1 MEFDLKTIEA
11 LAPDQASLSAASKL
25 TKRSNWP
32 RLEKNE
38 QQALIWGE
46 CQGSGSN
53 PYRTVVDT
61 GDHGYKCTCPSRKF
75 PCKHTLALMWIA
87 ATAPASF
94 TAAESTPEWVN
105 DWLSRRRKTAAQ
117 PADAKPGTGTGA
129 SGKSIGEASQPD
141 EDTAIEDAAAA
152 ERREAAQRK
161 RAEDTRT
168 AVAGALDELDQWIA
182 DQLRLGLSAFADASS
197 ERCRRIAAR
206 LVDMKATALAGRID
220 EIPARLMALRSEERP
235 DAAIRELGKLVLLA
249 KAWRSAPDDPELKRL
264 VSASETRDQVLTNPD
279 AKQVDSHWEVIGE
292 KIETRRDGLVS
303 HSTWLLDLKSPAPQ
317 FALLLDFFPASA
329 GRRSAAFTPGDRFDA
344 RLAFYPARQP
354 LRALVAERKGDVGSG
369 AWPDFGPGA
378 IRDPLAAHASQQDVA
393 PWSTDCP
400 LMLPAGAI
408 LLDERG
414 AAWWQAAHD
423 PQGIALPVAGT
434 VDQTVLGLDL
444 AATAAL
450 WNGARLDLL
459 AAQSGFGRLDLS

>member
-1 MEFDLKTIEA
+1 MEFELKTIEA

-94 TAAESTPEWVN
+94 TSAETTPEWVN
-105 DWLSRRRKTAAQ
+105 DWLGRRWKSA
-117 PADAKPGTGTGA
+117 PPPVDAKAGRGA
-129 SGKSIGEASQPD
+129 SGKSIGEASQAEESTVD
-141 EDTAIEDAAAA
+141 DAAAT
-152 ERREAAQRK
+152 ERRETAQRK

-264 VSASETRDQVLTNPD
+264 VSASETRDQVLANPD
-279 AKQVDSHWEVIGE
+279 ARQVDSQWEVIGE

-303 HSTWLLDLKSPAPQ
+303 HSTWLLDLKSPTPQ

-344 RLAFYPARQP
+344 RLVFYPSRQR
-354 LRALVAERKGDVGSG
+354 LRALAAERKGDVVSG
-369 AWPDFGPGA
+369 AWPDFGLG
-378 IRDPLAAHASQQDVA
+378 IVKDPLAAHAAHQDAA
-393 PWSTDCP
+393 PWSTDSP

-414 AAWWQAAHD
+414 TAWWQAAHD

-444 AATAAL
+444 SATAAL

>member
-11 LAPDQASLSAASKL
+11 LAPDQASLGAASKL
-25 TKRSNWP
+25 TKRSSWP

-53 PYRTVVDT
+53 PYRVVIDT

-94 TAAESTPEWVN
+94 AAAESIPEWVN
-105 DWLSRRRKTAAQ
+105 DWLSRRRKTTPPPGQSTSGAA
-117 PADAKPGTGTGA
+117 A
-129 SGKSIGEASQPD
+129 KSIDEAARTDQSAAV
-141 EDTAIEDAAAA
+141 EDVAAV

-161 RAEDTRT
+161 RAEDTRQ
-168 AVAGALDELDQWIA
+168 AVSAALDELDQWIA
-182 DQLRLGLSAFADASS
+182 DQLRLGVSGFIDGSS
-197 ERCRRIAAR
+197 DRCRRIAAR

-220 EIPARLMALRSEERP
+220 EIPSRLMALRIEERP

-264 VSASETRDQVLTNPD
+264 VSTSETREQVLANPD
-279 AKQVDSHWEVIGE
+279 ARQVESFWEVLGE
-292 KIETRRDGLVS
+292 KIESRRDGLVS
-303 HSTWLLDLKSPAPQ
+303 HSTWLLDLKSTTPQ
-317 FALLLDFFPASA
+317 FAVLLDYFPASA
-329 GRRSAAFTPGDRFDA
+329 GRRSNAFAPGDRFDA
-344 RLAFYPARQP
+344 RLVFYPSRKP
-354 LRALVAERKGDVGSG
+354 LRALVAERMGEVISG
-369 AWPDFGPGA
+369 AWPDFSFGA
-378 IRDPLAAHASQQDVA
+378 AKDPLATHASYQDAA
-393 PWSTDCP
+393 PWIADCP
-400 LMLPAGAI
+400 LMLPPGAI
-408 LLDERG
+408 LVDDRG
-414 AAWWQAAHD
+414 TGWWQAADD
-423 PQGIALPVAGT
+423 PQGIALPIAGA
-434 VDQTVLGLDL
+434 VNQTLLGLDL

-450 WNGARLDLL
+450 WDGARLDLL

>member
-32 RLEKNE
+32 RLERNE

-53 PYRTVVDT
+53 PYRVVVDT

-94 TAAESTPEWVN
+94 APAQSTPEWVN
-105 DWLSRRRKTAAQ
+105 DWLGRRRKTTPQATGPVPGAA
-117 PADAKPGTGTGA
+117 A
-129 SGKSIGEASQPD
+129 KSIDDALRPD
-141 EDTAIEDAAAA
+141 EGAVVEDAAAV

-161 RAEDTRT
+161 RAQETRS
-168 AVAGALDELDQWIA
+168 AVSAALDELDQWIA
-182 DQLRLGLSAFADASS
+182 DQLRLGLSGFVDASS

-206 LVDMKATALAGRID
+206 LVDLKATALAGRID
-220 EIPARLMALRSEERP
+220 EIPSRLMALRSEERP

-249 KAWRSAPDDPELKRL
+249 KAWRSEPDDPELKRL
-264 VSASETRDQVLTNPD
+264 VSTSETREQILANPD
-279 AKQVDSHWEVIGE
+279 ARQVESHWEVLGE

-303 HSTWLLDLKSPAPQ
+303 HSTWLLDLKSAAPQ
-317 FALLLDFFPASA
+317 FALLLDYFPASA
-329 GRRSAAFTPGDRFDA
+329 GRRSNAFAPGDRFNA
-344 RLAFYPARQP
+344 RLVFYPSRAP
-354 LRALVAERKGDVGSG
+354 LRALVAERIGDVSSG
-369 AWPDFGPGA
+369 EAWPDFGA
-378 IRDPLAAHASQQDVA
+378 LKEPLAARASQQDGA
-393 PWSTDCP
+393 PWLTDSP
-400 LMLPAGAI
+400 LILPPGAI
-408 LLDERG
+408 SLDDRG
-414 AAWWQAAHD
+414 TAWWQAADD
-423 PQGIALPVAGT
+423 PHGIALPIAGA
-434 VDQTVLGLDL
+434 VDQTLLGIDL
-444 AATAAL
+444 GAAAAL

-459 AAQSGFGRLDLS
+459 AAQSRFGRLDLS

>member
-32 RLEKNE
+32 RLEKHE

-53 PYRTVVDT
+53 PYRVVVDT

-94 TAAESTPEWVN
+94 AAADTTPEWVN
-105 DWLSRRRKTAAQ
+105 DWLGRRRKTTPQ
-117 PADAKPGTGTGA
+117 PTQLALGA
-129 SGKSIGEASQPD
+129 EAKSIGEASRPD
-141 EDTAIEDAAAA
+141 ESAAVEDVAAV

-161 RAEDTRT
+161 RAEDTRH
-168 AVAGALDELDQWIA
+168 AVSAALDELDQWIA
-182 DQLRLGLSAFADASS
+182 DQLRLGLSGFVDASS
-197 ERCRRIAAR
+197 DRCRRIAAR

-220 EIPARLMALRSEERP
+220 EIPSRLMALRSEERP

-264 VSASETRDQVLTNPD
+264 VSTSDTREQVLANPD
-279 AKQVDSHWEVIGE
+279 AKQVESLWEVLGE
-292 KIETRRDGLVS
+292 KIESRRDGLVS
-303 HSTWLLDLKSPAPQ
+303 HSTWLLDLKSAAPQ
-317 FALLLDFFPASA
+317 FAVLLDFFPASA
-329 GRRSAAFTPGDRFDA
+329 GRRSNAFAPGDRFNA
-344 RLAFYPARQP
+344 RLVFYPSRMP
-354 LRALVAERKGDVGSG
+354 LRALVAERMGEVAPG
-369 AWPDFGPGA
+369 AWPDFAFGA
-378 IRDPLAAHASQQDVA
+378 AKDPLATHASHQDAA
-393 PWSTDCP
+393 PWIGDCP
-400 LMLPAGAI
+400 LMLPPGAI
-408 LLDERG
+408 LLDDRG
-414 AAWWQAAHD
+414 TAWWQAEDD
-423 PQGIALPVAGT
+423 PQGIALPIAGA
-434 VDQTVLGLDL
+434 VDQTLLGLDL

-459 AAQSGFGRLDLS
+459 AAQSEFGRLDLA